1 MKKTTL
7 AIAVLALSASPLIA
21 GEEPYG
27 SQPVTPSAASEPAT
41 DALGEPQSWGT
52 ANYTA
57 VSLSTWGFTPLG
69 DGQWSHFSSTGWS
82 QRAVTGNT
90 TTCADLHF
98 PTGARLAFI
107 TTFTNDTDASS
118 DITYTLH
125 DFQVVDSTHL
135 TPFSF
140 TTNGAPGIQ
149 RILRPIN
156 PAVIIEGTHAYV
168 LCIAHGVGGAT
179 NQSAGATLWYQLQ
192 VSPSPATA
200 TFPNDVPTTHPF
212 FRFVEAM
219 AASGIT
225 GGCGAGSFCPD
236 QAVTRGQLSVFLA
249 TALGLHFPN

>member
-7 AIAVLALSASPLIA
+7 AIAVLVLSASPLIA

-41 DALGEPQSWGT
+41 DASGEPQSWGT

-69 DGQWSHFSSTGWS
+69 DGQWSHFAATGWS
-82 QRAVTGNT
+82 QRALTGNT
-90 TTCADLHF
+90 TTCADVHL
-98 PTGARLAFI
+98 PTGSRLSFI
-107 TTFTNDTDASS
+107 TTFTNDTDAGN
-118 DITYTLH
+118 DITYTLF
-125 DFQVVDSTHL
+125 DFQIVNSTSL
-135 TPFSF
+135 TPFVF
-140 TTNGAPGIQ
+140 TTSGSPGIQ
-149 RILRPIN
+149 RVLRPIN

-168 LCIAHGVGGAT
+168 LCIAHDAGGAT

-192 VSPSPATA
+192 VSPAPATA

-225 GGCGAGSFCPD
+225 GGCATGSFCPD
-236 QAVTRGQLSVFLA
+236 QPVTRGQLAVFLS

>member
-7 AIAVLALSASPLIA
+7 AIAGFVLCAAPLIA
-21 GEEPYG
+21 ADEPDASG
-27 SQPVTPSAASEPAT
+27 DPQP
-41 DALGEPQSWGT
+41 WGT
-52 ANYTA
+52 THFAA

-69 DGQWSHFSSTGWS
+69 DGQWSHFSATGWS
-82 QRAVTGNT
+82 LRATAGNN

-98 PTGARLAFI
+98 ATGSRLAFI
-107 TTFTNDTDASS
+107 TTFTNDTDGNVGS

-125 DFQVVDSTHL
+125 DFQLVDSTHL

-140 TTNGAPGIQ
+140 TTSGAPGIQ
-149 RILRPIN
+149 RVLRPVN

-168 LCIAHGVGGAT
+168 LCIAHGAFGIT

-192 VSPSPATA
+192 VSPAPATA

-219 AASGIT
+219 AASGLT
-225 GGCGAGSFCPD
+225 GGCSAGSFCPD
-236 QAVTRGQLSVFLA
+236 QPVTRGQLAVFLSS
-249 TALGLHFPN
+249 ALGLHFPN